1 MSYIFFDTDL
11 NIAPYW
17 DVVTTGKSVDFV
29 LSNKSLTNPNLTK
42 LMYLAKTQFNK
53 NVKFLTY
60 IVNLASTY
68 LLSAHTLHY

>member
-29 LSNKSLTNPNLTK
+29 LSNKSLTNPNLTNVLSKDTVQQKCQILDIYCK
-42 LMYLAKTQFNK
+42 L
-53 NVKFLTY
+53 
-60 IVNLASTY
+60 S
-68 LLSAHTLHY
+68 

>member
-29 LSNKSLTNPNLTK
+29 LSNKSLTNPNLT
-42 LMYLAKTQFNK
+42 
-53 NVKFLTY
+53 NV
-60 IVNLASTY
+60 
-68 LLSAHTLHY
+68 LSKDTVQQKMSNS

>member
-29 LSNKSLTNPNLTK
+29 LSNKSLTNPNLT
-42 LMYLAKTQFNK
+42 
-53 NVKFLTY
+53 NVLSKDTVQQKFQILDIY
-60 IVNLASTY
+60 CKPS
-68 LLSAHTLHY
+68 